1 MPGNGEIIER
11 AINDFQKIQE
21 HMENAKSENAVKTY
35 EHLKKDYFHRNSF
48 FVNSKF
54 SSPLPLIFKEPFLCS
69 KISKNSIALATV
81 KAMGRLVKLIRFLT
95 FFCFI
100 IRDELQGSRH
110 LQYHTAKLI

>member
-54 SSPLPLIFKEPFLCS
+54 SSRLPPNFQRTLSLQQNQQKFDCTCYSKSHGKTGQIDSLSYFFL
-69 KISKNSIALATV
+69 
-81 KAMGRLVKLIRFLT
+81 F
-95 FFCFI
+95 
-100 IRDELQGSRH
+100 
-110 LQYHTAKLI
+110 YHSG